1 MQIRRLCLQSATYL
15 AGFVALISISVCAQ
29 AQVVVPTGFD
39 STEGTS
45 AEGTSLGDFSNRV
58 QTIYGTTLLTGLHVG
73 DVITGLSFRVDGI
86 GPAPGPQTVANYE
99 IRLSKSPKTPGTLSN
114 TLADNRG
121 ADEVIVRSGPLT
133 IAAGD
138 YPTGS
143 SPNAFG
149 AIIGFTTPYTY
160 TGGPLLL
167 EYSHTPFPST
177 HSFADAAGNIADG
190 QSAFGTGF
198 NATTADIGMTN
209 NVIVVRFQTVPE
221 PSTLLMS
228 ILPLLALCR
237 RRARASVQSV

>member
-1 MQIRRLCLQSATYL
+1 MRVRRLRPQGATYV
-15 AGFVALISISVCAQ
+15 AGLVALISISVCAQ
-29 AQVVVPTGFD
+29 GQAQVVVPAGFD

-58 QTIYGTTLLTGLHVG
+58 QTLYGTSLLTGLHVG
-73 DVITGLSFRVDGI
+73 DIITGLSFRVDSG
-86 GPAPGPQTVANYE
+86 GPPLTTQTVANYE
-99 IRLSKSPKTPGTLSN
+99 IRLSKSPKTPGNLST

-121 ADEVIVRSGPLT
+121 ADEVIVRTGPLIIT
-133 IAAGD
+133 AGD

-209 NVIVVRFQTVPE
+209 DVIVVRFQTVPE
-221 PSTLLMS
+221 PSTLLLS
-228 ILPLLALCR
+228 SLPLLALR
-237 RRARASVQSV
+237 RRR

>member
-1 MQIRRLCLQSATYL
+1 MCSRGAAFL
-15 AGFVALISISVCAQ
+15 AAFVAMISFSAW
-29 AQVVVPTGFD
+29 APAAFVVVPAG
-39 STEGTS
+39 SGATEGAS

-58 QTIYGTTLLTGLHVG
+58 QSIYGTSLLAGLNVG

-86 GPAPGPQTVANYE
+86 GPVPAPQTIANYE

-121 ADEVIVRSGPLT
+121 ADEVIVHTGPLT
-133 IAAGD
+133 INAGD

-149 AIIGFTTPYTY
+149 ATIAFTTPYTY

-167 EYSHTPFPST
+167 EYSHAPFPAGV
-177 HSFADAAGNIADG
+177 SFADAATESAADG

-198 NATTADIGMTN
+198 GATTADLGMTTD
-209 NVIVVRFQTVPE
+209 VVVVRFQTVPE
-221 PSTLLMS
+221 PATSLALGA
-228 ILPLLALCR
+228 IVPLLAMRIR
-237 RRARASVQSV
+237 RGRME